1 MSTEAEADP
10 TAQVNNEQGFFQEE
24 ERMLTDF
31 AQIGSFV
38 FKRGKGWAINPENG
52 EATYDPSF
60 FTEKGYSQ
68 AQALFASAHEVEHV
82 RQLAE
87 LLNQEGGSDYWE
99 EVKERHGQ
107 NKRYAILANCVDD
120 VADNRRLLSV
130 LPSLRTET
138 VRLYQERLCPEV
150 DLTDKPMHLQL
161 AYAILREG
169 MLPEEQV
176 VVKNQV
182 RSALD
187 RLQAVSGKSGQ
198 TRNVIAMV
206 TDPRTDHLSRMRLVE
221 RYIEPELDAL
231 YQQDL
236 ENKKDQ
242 SQEGGKPTEGENSF
256 ASHYDEYEQNNP
268 QPITEK
274 DKEKAI
280 KERKEHIESEAERQ
294 QSGYSEEHGVTRE
307 DIAEYYQ
314 EYKKIEGFIEPL
326 REIFYRIVEERRI
339 PVKALS
345 KLTEEG
351 VMLEPG
357 LVGQAY
363 ADIES
368 GVEAPKVMRDFEGQ
382 EIVENIPGRFRIR
395 LVGDL
400 SVSMNGEKLKVQR
413 QTAQLVLEALKEF
426 SDLLDENR
434 AALSVDLDI
443 QSEVVTFGTGDLTK
457 VVKPLSKE
465 LTEKQRIEAF
475 KALSKTGGSTND
487 FDALRI
493 IEDEIR
499 AEVAE
504 NPQYVSDL
512 RRDKVREI
520 VIVFSDG
527 ASDNAGMVQTKLE
540 TLRGMGVKVIGVG
553 ITNEA
558 KSILSTY
565 APDAQVCSD
574 ASQLPKTLQELL
586 ADQFSTLSF
595 TTLPPE
601 LLVKA
606 KEV

>member
-1 MSTEAEADP
+1 
-10 TAQVNNEQGFFQEE
+10 
-24 ERMLTDF
+24 
-31 AQIGSFV
+31 
-38 FKRGKGWAINPENG
+38 
-52 EATYDPSF
+52 
-60 FTEKGYSQ
+60 
-68 AQALFASAHEVEHV
+68 
-82 RQLAE
+82 
-87 LLNQEGGSDYWE
+87 
-99 EVKERHGQ
+99 
-107 NKRYAILANCVDD
+107 
-120 VADNRRLLSV
+120 
-130 LPSLRTET
+130 
-138 VRLYQERLCPEV
+138 
-150 DLTDKPMHLQL
+150 MHLQL

-169 MLPEEQV
+169 VLSDEKV
-176 VVKNQV
+176 DINSQV
-182 RSALD
+182 RDALE

-206 TDPRTDHLSRMRLVE
+206 TDPRTDHLSRTRLVE
-221 RYIEPELDAL
+221 RYIEPELEAL

-236 ENKKDQ
+236 EDRQKNQ
-242 SQEGGKPTEGENSF
+242 SQGEPQEEGQPSNDKGFESY
-256 ASHYDEYEQNNP
+256 YDEYDQNNP
-268 QPITEK
+268 QPMTEQK
-274 DKEKAI
+274 KEEAI
-280 KERKEHIESEAERQ
+280 KERKTHIESETERQ

-307 DIAEYYQ
+307 DIAEYNQ
-314 EYKKIEGFIEPL
+314 EYKKIERFIEPL

-339 PVKALS
+339 PIRSLS
-345 KLTEEG
+345 KLAEEG

-382 EIVENIPGRFRIR
+382 EIIENIPGKFRIR
-395 LVGDL
+395 LIGDL

-434 AALSVDLDI
+434 SALSVDLDI

-457 VVKPLSKE
+457 VVKPLSRE

-487 FDALRI
+487 FDALQI
-493 IEDEIR
+493 VEDEIR
-499 AEVAE
+499 TEAAD
-504 NPQYVSDL
+504 NPQYLSDL

-527 ASDNAGMVQTKLE
+527 DSNNAGLVQTRLE
-540 TLRGMGVKVIGVG
+540 VLRGMGVKVVGVG

-565 APDAQVCSD
+565 TPDALVCSD
-574 ASQLPKTLQELL
+574 ISQLPKTLQELL

-595 TTLPPE
+595 TSLSPE
-601 LLVKA
+601 LLARA
-606 KEV
+606 KES